1 MLRLLTF
8 RNQLPPRTEFV
19 LGILG
24 FAGFL
29 LNWQAI
35 ASAGVMRPEFL
46 PLPGAVI
53 SALVRLFTE
62 NGFAIDIGI
71 SIYRVWLAFLL
82 SVVIAVP
89 LGLMMSSY
97 RVVGAVVEPF
107 VDFVRYLPVPALV
120 PLLIIWFGVG
130 ETSKIAVLWMG
141 TFFQLLLLV
150 ADDTRKVPAEYIESG
165 LTLGASRRQIMCDI
179 IIPAALP
186 NIVDN
191 LRVTMGWCWT
201 YLIVAEIVAASSGV
215 GYVICSLRPFVKTPE
230 LMARIIA
237 IGIIGLITDQAFR
250 WAHRRLFL
258 YLNR

>member
-1 MLRLLTF
+1 M
-8 RNQLPPRTEFV
+8 

-29 LNWQAI
+29 LIWQVI

-120 PLLIIWFGVG
+120 PLLII
-130 ETSKIAVLWMG
+130 
-141 TFFQLLLLV
+141 
-150 ADDTRKVPAEYIESG
+150 
-165 LTLGASRRQIMCDI
+165 
-179 IIPAALP
+179 
-186 NIVDN
+186 
-191 LRVTMGWCWT
+191 
-201 YLIVAEIVAASSGV
+201 
-215 GYVICSLRPFVKTPE
+215 
-230 LMARIIA
+230 
-237 IGIIGLITDQAFR
+237 
-250 WAHRRLFL
+250 
-258 YLNR
+258 